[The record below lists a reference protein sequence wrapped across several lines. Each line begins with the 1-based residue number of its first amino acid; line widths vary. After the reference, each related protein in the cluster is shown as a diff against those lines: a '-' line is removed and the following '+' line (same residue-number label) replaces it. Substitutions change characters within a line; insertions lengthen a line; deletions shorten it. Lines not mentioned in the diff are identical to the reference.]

1 MGQAL
6 SDDLR
11 IRVLKASAAGM
22 SARQAAARFGVG
34 ISTAIRWIA
43 RAKEGELTP
52 RPQGWR
58 RPSAVDAHEEFVV
71 ALIEERKDVTLDEMV
86 QRLSV
91 ERQVKISRRALGAWL
106 RGRGWTFKKKTA
118 HALEQ
123 DRPDV
128 LKRRRVWFDGQL
140 DLDPEKLI
148 FIDETG
154 LSTKMARLRGR
165 ALRGERC
172 RAGVPHGHWKTT
184 TFTGAL
190 RLTGMTAPF
199 VYDGAMNG
207 NVFLAYVEQVL
218 LPTLQAGDVVVMDNL
233 PAHKTSGVRDAIER
247 AGAKLMFLPPYS
259 PDFNPIENA
268 FSKLKAMLRGR
279 AERKIDAL
287 WDAVGA
293 LIPRFTP
300 DECANYF
307 RAAGYDPD

>member
-91 ERQVKISRRALGAWL
+91 ERQVKISRSALGAWL

-268 FSKLKAMLRGR
+268 FSKLKAMLRDR

>member
-1 MGQAL
+1 MAQAL

-11 IRVLKASAAGM
+11 LRVLKASAAGM

-43 RAKEGELTP
+43 RAKDGEPTS

-58 RPSAVDAHEEFVV
+58 RPSVLDAHEAFVV
-71 ALIEERKDVTLDEMV
+71 ELIEDRKDVTLDEMV
-86 QRLSV
+86 ERLSV
-91 ERQVKISRRALGAWL
+91 ERQVRISRSALGAWL
-106 RGRGWTFKKKTA
+106 RGRGWTFKKKSA

-140 DLDPEKLI
+140 NLDPEKLI
-148 FIDETG
+148 FVDETG

-165 ALRGERC
+165 AIRGERC

-218 LPTLQAGDVVVMDNL
+218 VPTLQVGDVVVMDNL

-268 FSKLKAMLRGR
+268 FSKLKAMLRAR
-279 AERKIDAL
+279 AERKVDAL

-300 DECANYF
+300 AECANYF